1 MRTIIDIPDTQ
12 VKILD
17 QLSKRKN
24 ISRAEIIRQALSSY
38 VTGHNQVKE
47 NYKMAFG
54 LWKKKKL
61 GSVSYQQE
69 LRNEWLEE

>member
-1 MRTIIDIPDTQ
+1 MRTIVDIPDTQ
-12 VKILD
+12 VKILN

-38 VTGHNQVKE
+38 ITDHNQIKK

-54 LWKKKKL
+54 IWKSKKL
-61 GSVSYQQE
+61 DSVLYQQK
-69 LRNEWLEE
+69 LRNEWSE